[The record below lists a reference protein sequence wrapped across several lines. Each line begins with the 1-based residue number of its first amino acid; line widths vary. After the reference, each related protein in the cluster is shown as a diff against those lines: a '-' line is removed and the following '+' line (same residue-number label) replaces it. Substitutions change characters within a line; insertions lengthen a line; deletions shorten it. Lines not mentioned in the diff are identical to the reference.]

1 LRFAPER
8 GQLYKP
14 TTKEQ
19 QQTEAKVD
27 SCYPVAL
34 EKGHPT
40 FRQRVMRRTAPAV
53 QIFIQTTIY
62 YTSTENTVL
71 SRGENAVGR
80 WAVVGIALVTQIFLG
95 FLGSS
100 VKAGLERPKKSFNAL
115 QNEIS
120 GRGPCFYERRNGAE
134 YLWKSRTPN
143 CQRSMSRVHG
153 VMMCV

>member
-1 LRFAPER
+1 
-8 GQLYKP
+8 
-14 TTKEQ
+14 
-19 QQTEAKVD
+19 
-27 SCYPVAL
+27 
-34 EKGHPT
+34 
-40 FRQRVMRRTAPAV
+40 VMRRTAPAV

-71 SRGENAVGR
+71 SGGENAVGR

-100 VKAGLERPKKSFNAL
+100 VKAGLERPKKSFNAV

-120 GRGPCFYERRNGAE
+120 GRGPCFYERRNGAGF
-134 YLWKSRTPN
+134 LWKSRTPN